1 MPSNER
7 ELARKAK
14 KQKKQQRT
22 RRIIWGV
29 IIGVIIL
36 LTALKIAEIDFS
48 AVKDKLTG
56 NDGKLAV
63 EIENSRGVYPLQL
76 DSSKDVKM
84 VSQNDK
90 LSVLTSVSYTS
101 LNPTTGKSLNSFNHG
116 YANPIMKNAGNYAFL
131 FDQGARRMRL
141 ETVSDKVFQSE
152 VDSPILTGSV
162 CKTGNVIYATKENNG
177 QSNIYVVN
185 SSLKNLMNLKVSDGY
200 VVNTAIDPSGKKI
213 AYAVL
218 TSKKAKLITTVYT
231 MNVGDKKVKASFEFS
246 DSILDISFSS
256 GGLYVVGTNSLNVI
270 NGMKR
275 QKEIFKTGSVNT
287 VCFCYSN
294 NNDLIYIY
302 SKYNSANENFLTHIS
317 ASGKVTYTTELKQK
331 PKYVS
336 CESNEISVLFSD
348 RITVYSFTKGEKKST
363 YKCDGGVS
371 SVSKLSTKLFVT
383 RHQLIDVIE

>member
-131 FDQGARRMRL
+131 FDQGTGGAVKVMP
-141 ETVSDKVFQSE
+141 TV
-152 VDSPILTGSV
+152 
-162 CKTGNVIYATKENNG
+162 TK
-177 QSNIYVVN
+177 
-185 SSLKNLMNLKVSDGY
+185 
-200 VVNTAIDPSGKKI
+200 
-213 AYAVL
+213 
-218 TSKKAKLITTVYT
+218 
-231 MNVGDKKVKASFEFS
+231 
-246 DSILDISFSS
+246 
-256 GGLYVVGTNSLNVI
+256 
-270 NGMKR
+270 
-275 QKEIFKTGSVNT
+275 
-287 VCFCYSN
+287 
-294 NNDLIYIY
+294 
-302 SKYNSANENFLTHIS
+302 
-317 ASGKVTYTTELKQK
+317 
-331 PKYVS
+331 
-336 CESNEISVLFSD
+336 
-348 RITVYSFTKGEKKST
+348 
-363 YKCDGGVS
+363 
-371 SVSKLSTKLFVT
+371 
-383 RHQLIDVIE
+383 